1 MPVRRETINNKQ
13 SAAPSS
19 KRRIANSFES
29 ENEESAID
37 SDEEDRRTI
46 DTLVQKHGASTSS
59 GSSFFEKRAV
69 TTNNFAQPAKKY
81 RATPPSFSGPT
92 DSNATPS
99 PPGTNDVSPCASKL
113 ANLSLGDAEKIIL
126 SKLIK
131 GYFKGCK
138 FPDADLAPAQVQVK
152 ILKDLQEVAKVTAL
166 PQKDDFWNLAAK
178 HYSHIRD
185 ELQ

>member
-1 MPVRRETINNKQ
+1 MRRETINNKQ
-13 SAAPSS
+13 SAAPST

-37 SDEEDRRTI
+37 SDEEDRTI

-69 TTNNFAQPAKKY
+69 TTNNFAQQPAKKY